1 MHDPRCQWT
10 LWRVPQS
17 NECHA
22 VPWSLQQFSAFLV
35 KRATNA
41 SSSTLQRGRLVRPPF
56 SESRKCKDYQL
67 NLTIACKMR
76 WPIVFVADPKFGLA
90 RAPLLLNVRFKF
102 WSLLRNVRFGW
113 LRKL

>member
-1 MHDPRCQWT
+1 MPRRSLVIAAILGFFGQASNKCIVADPPKKKGGLC
-10 LWRVPQS
+10 
-17 NECHA
+17 
-22 VPWSLQQFSAFLV
+22 
-35 KRATNA
+35 
-41 SSSTLQRGRLVRPPF
+41 GRPF

-67 NLTIACKMR
+67 NLSIACKMR